1 MKDILQQLQPT
12 ERFTGLVDNYAKY
25 RPSYPPEL
33 IDFIE
38 QETGLQKDWNIADV
52 GSGTGIFSRLL
63 LERGYKVYGVEPNK
77 NMREAAESGLVP
89 YKKFTSIDAT
99 GEKTTLQGRS
109 IDLITVAQAFHWI
122 NAEEAKLEFRRIL
135 KPPGYV
141 ALIWNI
147 RTTNTP
153 FLAAFEQLKIDYGT
167 DYKAT
172 RMLKENDIASF
183 FEPGHVKYACFPHY
197 QRLDYEAL
205 KGQLLSTSYVP
216 QEGKKH
222 DEMIEMLESLFSRY
236 VENELVKIE
245 YEAKVYLRVEN

>member
-1 MKDILQQLQPT
+1 MKDILQQLQPK
-12 ERFTGLVDNYAKY
+12 ERFAGLVDNYAKY

-77 NMREAAESGLVP
+77 NMREAAEMELQGF
-89 YKKFTSIDAT
+89 KKFTSIDGA
-99 GEKTTLQGRS
+99 GEKTTLQDRS
-109 IDLITVAQAFHWI
+109 INLITVAQAFHWI
-122 NAEEAKLEFRRIL
+122 DQDEAKLEFRRIL

-141 ALIWNI
+141 ALVWNI
-147 RTTNTP
+147 RTTDTP
-153 FLAAFEQLKIDYGT
+153 FLSAFEQLKIDFGT

-172 RMLKENDIASF
+172 RMLKENDIGAFFAPACIKFAS
-183 FEPGHVKYACFPHY
+183 FPHY
-197 QRLDYEAL
+197 QLLSYEAI

-222 DEMIEMLESLFSRY
+222 DEMLGKLDSLFGQFA
-236 VENELVKIE
+236 ENRLVKIG
-245 YEAKVYLRVEN
+245 YEAKVYIRVEN